1 MSISEKIPALKPNTG
16 WREVAI
22 EECGEPLV
30 SIDKECQWFST
41 FFTHQIMTM
50 PQYHHQGIENAKAEL
65 FARKGVVARL
75 IRVSLKLPDGYK
87 LLIWDAWR
95 PIEVQEALYRKFEEQ
110 VKLENP
116 AAAPEK
122 IAELTSKFVS
132 LPSNDPQKPS
142 PHFTGGAIDLTIAD
156 SSGIPLNMG
165 TEFDD
170 FSERAATSYF
180 EDNSISPEAQRNRRM
195 LYNLMVGEGF
205 TNYNEEWWHFD
216 YGNQFWGV
224 VKGAKAIY
232 GAPKL

>member
-22 EECGEPLV
+22 EDCGEALV
-30 SIDKECQWFST
+30 SINRECLGLST
-41 FFTHQIMTM
+41 SFTRQIIVM
-50 PQYHHQGIENAKAEL
+50 PQYYHQGIEHAKAEL
-65 FARKGVVARL
+65 FAREGVVARL
-75 IRVSLKLPDGYK
+75 IRVSQKLPDGYK

-95 PIEVQEALYRKFEEQ
+95 PLEVQAALYRKFEAQ

-116 AAAPEK
+116 TASPEK

-132 LPSNDPQKPS
+132 LPSDNPQKPS
-142 PHFTGGAIDLTIAD
+142 PHFTGGSIDLTIAD

-170 FSERAATSYF
+170 FSEKAATSYF
-180 EDNSISPEAQRNRRM
+180 EDHTISSEIRGNRRM
-195 LYNLMVGEGF
+195 LYNLMVSEGF
-205 TNYNEEWWHFD
+205 TNYSEEWWHFD

-224 VKGAKAIY
+224 IKGAKAIY
-232 GAPKL
+232 GVPRL

>member
-1 MSISEKIPALKPNTG
+1 MKGMKMSISDKITALKPNTG

-22 EECGEPLV
+22 EECGDPLV
-30 SIDKECQWFST
+30 SINKEYL
-41 FFTHQIMTM
+41 THQIRVM
-50 PQYHHQGIENAKAEL
+50 PQYYHQGIENAKAEL
-65 FARKGVVARL
+65 FAREGVVARL
-75 IRVSLKLPDGYK
+75 IRVSQKLPDGYK

-95 PIEVQEALYRKFEEQ
+95 PLEVQEALYRKFEAQ

-116 AAAPEK
+116 TASPEK

-132 LPSNDPQKPS
+132 LPSNNPHKPS
-142 PHFTGGAIDLTIAD
+142 PHFTGGSIDLTIAD

-170 FSERAATSYF
+170 FSEKAATSYF
-180 EDNSISPEAQRNRRM
+180 EDNDISSEVQRNRRV
-195 LYNLMVGEGF
+195 LYNLMLSEGF

-224 VKGAKAIY
+224 IKGAKAIY
-232 GAPKL
+232 GVPKL